1 MGIKQL
7 LAGPGY
13 PDDTVRDSLART
25 FNIVALAA
33 LLALSLA
40 TVNNLLFS
48 ETGVPVVLPA
58 TIACVGALIACALL
72 GHLRLASVLL
82 PPVLLAGSTCFL
94 LVRDG
99 VHDTGV
105 VLIGGTLFIGGIL
118 MRRRA
123 FLILTI
129 AAVTVILGTGYAE
142 IAGSLQNRF
151 SSFTD
156 IRYLIGICLVLLVI
170 AVIAHF
176 VAESLFKSLRVAQE
190 KSAALEESQ
199 RRLARMIDASP
210 ESITI
215 TTLDDGVFIEAN
227 PACEQLYGY
236 KREELMGRSAV
247 ELGFWTDPED
257 RRTFIADLR
266 RHGVVEAREVRLRRR
281 NGELREALASGALI
295 EFEGRQL
302 MLFQAVDVTERW
314 RAERLL
320 EESEARLA
328 KMIEASPEAITIGS
342 VEDGVFIEANPAC
355 EQLTGYAREELIGHS
370 PVELGFW
377 PEPEQRAGFIAD
389 LRQDQVVHGRELRL
403 KRKDGELRDIL
414 ASAAIIDLK
423 GRRFI
428 LFQAVDI
435 TERKSAEK
443 ALREHEL
450 MLRELSAHHDSVRE
464 GERAHIAREI
474 HDELGQALTAL
485 RMDLSVL
492 GMKFGEADPRIRE
505 QAQELKGRVDAIV
518 QVVRDVATALRPAAL
533 DLGIIP
539 GLEWL
544 VEEFQKRSGIR
555 CTVSVAESD
564 FALDEDR
571 SIVLFRIV
579 QESLTNVS
587 RHASARNVQILLD
600 HDAERIRLDVED
612 DGLGFDVDAARRK
625 KTFGLL
631 GMQERVIMLR
641 GELSITSASGRG
653 TRVSVSMPIA

>member
-1 MGIKQL
+1 VGIKQL
-7 LAGPGY
+7 LAGPDY
-13 PDDTVRDSLART
+13 PDDAVRGALARI
-25 FNIVALAA
+25 FSIVALAVI
-33 LLALSLA
+33 LALGVA
-40 TVNNLLFS
+40 MFTNLFFS
-48 ETGVPVVLPA
+48 EASFPLVLPVVF
-58 TIACVGALIACALL
+58 ACVGALVAAARL
-72 GHLRLASVLL
+72 GYPRVASTLL
-82 PPVLLAGSTCFL
+82 PMVLLAGSAYL
-94 LVRDG
+94 LLTRDG
-99 VHDTGV
+99 LHDNGV
-105 VLIGGTLFIGGIL
+105 LTIAGMLVIGGIL
-118 MRRRA
+118 LSRRA
-123 FLILTI
+123 LVIFTV
-129 AAVTVILGTGYAE
+129 AALAVILSTGYAE
-142 IAGSLQNRF
+142 ISGLLHNRL

-156 IRYLIGICLVLLVI
+156 LRYVVGICLVFVVI
-170 AVIAHF
+170 AVTVH
-176 VAESLFKSLRVAQE
+176 VLAETLFTSLRQAQE
-190 KSAALEESQ
+190 K
-199 RRLARMIDASP
+199 
-210 ESITI
+210 T
-215 TTLDDGVFIEAN
+215 
-227 PACEQLYGY
+227 
-236 KREELMGRSAV
+236 
-247 ELGFWTDPED
+247 
-257 RRTFIADLR
+257 
-266 RHGVVEAREVRLRRR
+266 
-281 NGELREALASGALI
+281 GAL
-295 EFEGRQL
+295 G
-302 MLFQAVDVTERW
+302 
-314 RAERLL
+314 
-320 EESEARLA
+320 ESEARLA

-342 VEDGVFIEANPAC
+342 LEDGKFIEANPAC
-355 EQLTGYAREELIGHS
+355 EQLTGYTREELIGRS
-370 PVELGFW
+370 PLELGFW
-377 PEPEQRAGFIAD
+377 PDPEERGRFISD
-389 LRQDQVVHGRELRL
+389 LRRDQVVHGRELRL
-403 KRKDGELRDIL
+403 RRKGGELRTIL

-423 GRRFI
+423 GRKFI

-435 TERKSAEK
+435 TELKSVEK
-443 ALREHEL
+443 ALREHEV
-450 MLRELSAHHDSVRE
+450 MLRELAAHHDSVRE